1 MTLVENKQAGAST
14 LAVIIHGFRGT
25 EAKMADLVK
34 LAEDTLP
41 GCKAF
46 APEFD
51 HKTLYSKTR
60 AVQLVRAIIEKI
72 SGHEMVKSGRAK
84 KIVLIGHSM
93 GAVLA
98 RRVLIEASRYD
109 AELGEGS
116 KLMKRS
122 IALEPEL
129 QDLPDCEWYRK
140 VDRLIMLGSIGRGLN
155 AEGAQSGIDRL
166 VWNLMTTYSYMRS
179 PKHRPTIFDFR
190 RGSPFIVQ
198 TRLRWLDYCKT
209 FGDDRPSVI
218 QFLGT
223 DDARVPPND
232 AIDFA
237 TNSNGLKF
245 MQIELPSTDHD
256 SVRVLDPSSKD
267 RKYPAAAI
275 NKRRE
280 IMAGVLANNFDKFRQ
295 YMVRRDLMVDELPP
309 LPDSDVNNLVFVMH
323 GIRDNGHWTKKIS
336 ARIKQKAEDEEQR
349 TKTNLEFRSRTPS
362 YGYFP
367 ILPFLLWWYRRQ
379 KVEWLMDHYV
389 EAKATYPEATFHYMG
404 HSNGTYLA
412 ARALE
417 DYPIAS
423 FGQIMFAGSVVKTNY
438 PWRQMIDDRK
448 VGKVLNIVATADW
461 VVALFPYGLRYLQ
474 KLFDLGGAGH
484 VGFDR
489 KDQHPDVYQ
498 LDVDGTEPEQ
508 RFVQGG
514 HSAGREVQ
522 LWDEI
527 AEFIVTGKPPVSID
541 DEDKFAKKQPW
552 KWRIAGWFSP
562 LLVAAIASLI
572 VGLGMLLISPFL
584 SNEWM
589 RSLAGLSG
597 LEAWYNL
604 PVSAHLAALIG
615 YFLALRFIAI
625 RV

>member
-60 AVQLVRAIIEKI
+60 AVQLVRAIIEEI
-72 SGHEMVKSGRAK
+72 SGHEMVKTGRAE

-109 AELGEGS
+109 AEPGEGS
-116 KLMKRS
+116 KPMDRS
-122 IALEPEL
+122 IALESEL
-129 QDLPDCEWYRK
+129 QDLPNCDWYPK

-209 FGDDRPSVI
+209 FGDDRPSVV

-349 TKTNLEFRSRTPS
+349 TRANLEFRSRTPS

-484 VGFDR
+484 VGFVEFAEHR
-489 KDQHPDVYQ
+489 WARHRIIGVA
-498 LDVDGTEPEQ
+498 GE
-508 RFVQGG
+508 FV
-514 HSAGREVQ
+514 
-522 LWDEI
+522 EI
-527 AEFIVTGKPPVSID
+527 IRGKPGADAVFLPLVPGRAGAAHDISHGGGVG
-541 DEDKFAKKQPW
+541 
-552 KWRIAGWFSP
+552 AGWIAFGA
-562 LLVAAIASLI
+562 AAIAGPAAFELR
-572 VGLGMLLISPFL
+572 P
-584 SNEWM
+584 
-589 RSLAGLSG
+589 
-597 LEAWYNL
+597 EAMQH
-604 PVSAHLAALIG
+604 PAAILVVV
-615 YFLALRFIAI
+615 ALRIATRLAFQSAKGRRPGQSEHVI
-625 RV
+625 VERAGGFTFGPGAGGEGGG